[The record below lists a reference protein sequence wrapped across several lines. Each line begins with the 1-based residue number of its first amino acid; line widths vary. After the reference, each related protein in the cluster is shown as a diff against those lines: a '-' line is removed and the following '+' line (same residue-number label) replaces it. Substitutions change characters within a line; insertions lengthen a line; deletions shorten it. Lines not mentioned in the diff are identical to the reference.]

1 MFTLPNPPFGA
12 NPRFLMPTS
21 KKPRKPKAAPKQSP
35 VDLLMS
41 RLTGA
46 MLDSDLQAFDAA
58 YEDLAELIGVDPS
71 IDPDILHDLDAMR
84 GEMVE
89 NEAAHAEIDAALW
102 SGDLERAEALEA
114 MLYDDIDDDE
124 GPEDGVIDLTP
135 DPYADLAAGRPGAV
149 EALLASGADLNA
161 ELGPDPRPALFA
173 ALEAPNRTPEIVER
187 LIAAG
192 ADPLA
197 MIDDDDM
204 SVMGWALLSRNMR
217 GFDPAS
223 EGRLFEV
230 LLRHGA
236 DPDEGC
242 GDFGS
247 ILNRAIVLGLHSQVR
262 VLLRAGAGTDVVA
275 PYDFAIA
282 DLAHAPALVLA
293 APKPAVVSLL
303 LEAGADPLSLGT
315 FDQTPLDFVTAAA
328 ADARAR
334 QTADDPWTQAH
345 AAALTQSASLL
356 QDWVSRRP
364 AFRN

>member
-1 MFTLPNPPFGA
+1 
-12 NPRFLMPTS
+12 MPTS

-35 VDLLMS
+35 AEVLMS

-46 MLDSDLQAFDAA
+46 MLDGDLQAFDAA
-58 YEDLAELIGVDPS
+58 YEDLTELIGVDPS

-89 NEAAHAEIDAALW
+89 TEAAQAEIDAALW
-102 SGDLERAEALEA
+102 SGNLERAEALEA
-114 MLYDDIDDDE
+114 VLYDDIDDDE
-124 GPEDGVIDLTP
+124 GPEDGVIDLTV
-135 DPYADLAAGRPGAV
+135 DPYADLAAGKPGAV
-149 EALLASGADLNA
+149 EALLAARADLNA
-161 ELGPDPRPALFA
+161 PLGPDPRPALFA
-173 ALEAPNRTPEIVER
+173 ALEAPNRSPETVER
-187 LIAAG
+187 LIRAG

-197 MIDDDDM
+197 IIEEDGTTAM
-204 SVMGWALLSRNMR
+204 VWALMAKDMAD
-217 GFDPAS
+217 FDSDS
-223 EGRLFEV
+223 EGRLFDL

-247 ILNRAIVLGLHSQVR
+247 VLNRAIVLGLPAHVTA
-262 VLLRAGAGTDVVA
+262 LLEAGAGISTVA
-275 PYDFAIA
+275 PYDFAVY

-293 APKPAVVSLL
+293 GPKPDVVTLL

-345 AAALTQSASLL
+345 ATALTQSASLL

-364 AFRN
+364 TFRN

>member
-1 MFTLPNPPFGA
+1 
-12 NPRFLMPTS
+12 MPTS

-35 VDLLMS
+35 AEVLMS

-46 MLDSDLQAFDAA
+46 MLDGDLQAFDAA
-58 YEDLAELIGVDPS
+58 YEDLTELIGVDPS

-89 NEAAHAEIDAALW
+89 TEAAQAEIDAALW
-102 SGDLERAEALEA
+102 SGNLERAEALEA
-114 MLYDDIDDDE
+114 VLYDDIDDDE
-124 GPEDGVIDLTP
+124 GPEDGLIDLSV
-135 DPYADLAAGRPGAV
+135 DPYADLAAGKPGAV
-149 EALLASGADLNA
+149 DALLAAGADLNA
-161 ELGPDPRPALFA
+161 PLGPDPRPALFA
-173 ALEAPNRTPEIVER
+173 ALEAPNRSPETVER
-187 LIAAG
+187 LIRAG
-192 ADPLA
+192 ADPTAIIEEDGTTA
-197 MIDDDDM
+197 M
-204 SVMGWALLSRNMR
+204 VWALMAKDMA
-217 GFDPAS
+217 GFDSAR
-223 EGRLFEV
+223 EGRLFDL

-247 ILNRAIVLGLHSQVR
+247 VLNRAIVLGLPAHVSA
-262 VLLRAGAGTDVVA
+262 LLEAGAGISTVA
-275 PYDFAIA
+275 PYDFAVY

-345 AAALTQSASLL
+345 AAALAQSASLL

-364 AFRN
+364 TFRN

>member
-1 MFTLPNPPFGA
+1 
-12 NPRFLMPTS
+12 MPTS

-35 VDLLMS
+35 AEVLMS

-46 MLDSDLQAFDAA
+46 MLDGDLQAFDAA
-58 YEDLAELIGVDPS
+58 YEDLTELIGVDPS

-89 NEAAHAEIDAALW
+89 TEAAQAEIDAALW
-102 SGDLERAEALEA
+102 SGNLERAEALEA
-114 MLYDDIDDDE
+114 VLYDDIDDDE
-124 GPEDGVIDLTP
+124 GPEDGLIDLSV
-135 DPYADLAAGRPGAV
+135 DPYADLAAGKPGAV
-149 EALLASGADLNA
+149 DALLAAGADLNA
-161 ELGPDPRPALFA
+161 PLGPDPRPALFA
-173 ALEAPNRTPEIVER
+173 ALEAPNRSPETVER
-187 LIAAG
+187 LIRAG
-192 ADPLA
+192 ADPTAIIEEDGTTA
-197 MIDDDDM
+197 M
-204 SVMGWALLSRNMR
+204 VWALMAKDMA
-217 GFDPAS
+217 GFDSAR
-223 EGRLFEV
+223 EGRLFDL

-247 ILNRAIVLGLHSQVR
+247 VLNRAIVLGLPAHVSA
-262 VLLRAGAGTDVVA
+262 LLEAGAGISTVA
-275 PYDFAIA
+275 PYDCAVY

-364 AFRN
+364 TFRN

>member
-1 MFTLPNPPFGA
+1 
-12 NPRFLMPTS
+12 MPTS

-35 VDLLMS
+35 AEVLMS

-46 MLDSDLQAFDAA
+46 MLDGDLQAFDAA
-58 YEDLAELIGVDPS
+58 YEDLTELIGVDPS

-89 NEAAHAEIDAALW
+89 TEAAQVEIDAALW
-102 SGDLERAEALEA
+102 SGNLERAEALEA
-114 MLYDDIDDDE
+114 VLYDDIDDDD
-124 GPEDGVIDLTP
+124 GPEDGVIDLTV
-135 DPYADLAAGRPGAV
+135 DPYADLAAGKPGAV
-149 EALLASGADLNA
+149 DALLAAGADLNA
-161 ELGPDPRPALFA
+161 PLGPDPRPALFA
-173 ALEAPNRTPEIVER
+173 ALEAPNRSPEVIER
-187 LIAAG
+187 LIRAG

-197 MIDDDDM
+197 IIEEDGTTAM
-204 SVMGWALLSRNMR
+204 VWALMAKDMAD
-217 GFDPAS
+217 FDSAS
-223 EGRLFEV
+223 EGRMFDL

-247 ILNRAIVLGLHSQVR
+247 VLNRAIVLGLPAHVTS
-262 VLLRAGAGTDVVA
+262 LLEAGAGISTVA
-275 PYDFAIA
+275 PFDFAVY

-293 APKPAVVSLL
+293 APKPDVVTLL